1 MASSNCPSRTYAAP
15 RFEQRIAAIGGDGQ
29 RRLVGVDGTEDVAG
43 LMELDRAR
51 QELLGV
57 GVRLRLRQAR
67 GSYQEREQ

>member
-1 MASSNCPSRTYAAP
+1 
-15 RFEQRIAAIGGDGQ
+15 
-29 RRLVGVDGTEDVAG
+29 
-43 LMELDRAR
+43 MELDRAR